1 MNKLADLLK
10 HMQEDI
16 WDIETFI
23 EDMSLELFDTDNK
36 TKKAVCMSLI
46 NIGELAKN
54 LPKEFKEKHK
64 EIPWKLVTGMRD
76 VTAHRYHSMS
86 VEDIWKT
93 VKEDIQP
100 LKKAIEEELRG
111 NK

>member
-1 MNKLADLLK
+1 MNKLADLLR

-16 WDIETFI
+16 ADIEIFI
-23 EDMSLELFDTDNK
+23 SGMSFEEFDYDIK

-46 NIGELAKN
+46 NIGELAKS
-54 LPKEFKEKHK
+54 LPKEFKDRHK
-64 EIPWKLVTGMRD
+64 NIPWRLVTGMRD

-93 VKEDIQP
+93 ATEDILP
-100 LKKAIEEELRG
+100 LKEAISLELE
-111 NK
+111 